1 MLEVV
6 EQQQDPTVEG
16 AHMVRQRVENRTST
30 DVPNL
35 ERPIHRGPDES
46 RVVDDPER
54 DEIHAARELGCHFD
68 RRLHREARLPRA
80 ARARQRDQPHRVP
93 LQQRHE
99 RDQLGVA
106 PDQACRWRRQIVR
119 AVRPCR
125 PLEGRRGG
133 LGEGGSEGRRCGIPI
148 RRRLGERAL

>member
-6 EQQQDPTVEG
+6 EQQQDPTVEC

-54 DEIHAARELGCHFD
+54 DEIHAARAVGS
-68 RRLHREARLPRA
+68 RAGAVGWARA
-80 ARARQRDQPHRVP
+80 AAKAAAVGYRSAGVLASARSNAWATSGGVP
-93 LQQRHE
+93 
-99 RDQLGVA
+99 
-106 PDQACRWRRQIVR
+106 
-119 AVRPCR
+119 
-125 PLEGRRGG
+125 GRTPVTA
-133 LGEGGSEGRRCGIPI
+133 GGSAMRCWRTMLSAVGPTKGGWPASIS
-148 RRRLGERAL
+148 